1 MEDKKDI
8 IKKLNSND
16 VALVKEAIEEIK
28 REGDLTIV
36 PELLELL
43 LHCPNTEIVTPVTTL
58 LSDIKDSNFK
68 QLLIDK
74 LASVTSDVGKSN
86 LLRICWESAID
97 FSEYLDLF
105 VDILVKD
112 DFISALE
119 ASTVIENLSGNMN
132 NDRIRQAINRLNQT
146 SPTDDKAFL
155 IEDTLHHLEELLL
168 AEFEEENTEI

>member
-1 MEDKKDI
+1 MENKQYI

-36 PELLELL
+36 PDLLELL
-43 LHCPNTEIVTPVTTL
+43 LHCPDTKIITPLTTL

-68 QLLIDK
+68 QILIDK
-74 LASVTSDVGKSN
+74 LVSATSDATKSN

-97 FSEYLDLF
+97 FSEHLELF
-105 VDILVKD
+105 VDILIKD

-119 ASTVIENLSGNMN
+119 ASTVIENLSCNMN
-132 NDRIRQAINRLNQT
+132 HDRIRQAINRLNQI
-146 SPTDDKAFL
+146 SPADDKAFL
-155 IEDTLHHLEELLL
+155 IGDTLNHLEELLL
-168 AEFEEENTEI
+168 ADFEETK